1 MGRNIGLR
9 AMFLAVLIH
18 LYGLA
23 LAFDARAQARAT
35 DIDALQTAFERAD
48 RGDWDEARDA
58 VSAASPL
65 AAKLVEWRYYSSSP
79 PGEPFDRIERFL
91 KASPKWPGRPLLLA
105 SAENA
110 LWRDG
115 LSPAAVQFWF
125 AGRTPQSAAGV
136 LALAEAQRALGQAD
150 EATETIRVAWRTG
163 RLDVASYRR
172 WASNS
177 GTSLSAGDH
186 AARLDALL
194 WARNHSAAEAMES
207 YLSGPEKATMRAR
220 IRLQTGARDAE
231 RAYRAVTGA
240 HAASAG
246 LLFDRAAWLRKRG
259 RSQEAAGI
267 LLRASR
273 ALTAFAPSVPV
284 WWQERNIAV
293 RKSLDDG
300 NAEQAYLLA
309 SDHKIAPAKDLT
321 SYVDAEFLA
330 GWIAL
335 RRLNR
340 AEAARAHFAN
350 ITNVARAPVS
360 VSRGHYWLGRAYA
373 ALNNKTRSQQAFEA
387 AAKFSLTYYG
397 HLALTALRPNARV
410 SIPVSIP
417 VPSNGPVTSEEPDAE
432 LLEAV
437 ALLHGIGDRRRMSV
451 FANAAAEACK
461 SASCY
466 RTLSARLRAMG
477 EPGLSVRAAKK
488 AIADGHMSFDEAFP
502 RLALP
507 MAGNLEAAFAKAI
520 IRQESEFDARA
531 ESSARARGLMQLMAS
546 TAKMTAIRH
555 GISYDRPDDLFD
567 PDKNVRLGTAHLQD
581 LLDDWGGSYVLTAVA
596 YNAGPGRAKEWIAR
610 FGDPRAKGADVID
623 WVEQIPFN
631 ETRNYVMRVLENV
644 QVYRA
649 IAQNGQ
655 APLKLSADLR
665 RGEVALA
672 VTATAKP

>member
-9 AMFLAVLIH
+9 AVFLAVLIL

-23 LAFDARAQARAT
+23 LAFEARAQARAT

-58 VSAASPL
+58 ISAASPL

-150 EATETIRVAWRTG
+150 KAKETIRVAWRTG
-163 RLDVASYRR
+163 RLDVTSYRR

-207 YLSGPEKATMRAR
+207 YLSGPEMATMRAR

-259 RSQEAAGI
+259 RNQDAADT

-273 ALTAFAPSVPV
+273 ALTTSAPTVAA
-284 WWQERNIAV
+284 WWQEHNIAI
-293 RKSLDDG
+293 RKSLEDG
-300 NAEQAYLLA
+300 NAQRAYALA
-309 SDHKIAPAKDLT
+309 SAHRIDPTKDLS
-321 SYVDAEFLA
+321 SYVEAEFLA

-350 ITNVARAPVS
+350 ITRVARAPVS

-373 ALNNKTRSQQAFEA
+373 ALRNKTRSHEAFEA
-387 AAKFSLTYYG
+387 AAQFSLTYYG
-397 HLALTALRPNARV
+397 HLALTELRPNARV
-410 SIPVSIP
+410 SIPA
-417 VPSNGPVTSEEPDAE
+417 PSNGPVTAEEPDAE

-437 ALLHGIGDRRRMSV
+437 ALLCGIGDRRRVSV

-488 AIADGHMSFDEAFP
+488 AIADGHINFDDAFP
-502 RLALP
+502 RIALP
-507 MAGNLEAAFAKAI
+507 VAGNLEAAFAQAI
-520 IRQESEFDARA
+520 IRQESEFDPRA

-555 GISYDRPDDLFD
+555 GIAYDGPDDLFD
-567 PDKNVRLGTAHLQD
+567 PDKNVRLGTAHMQD

-610 FGDPRAKGADVID
+610 FGDPRAKRADVID

-649 IAQNGQ
+649 IAQKGQ
-655 APLKLSADLR
+655 ARLNLNADLR

-672 VTATAKP
+672 VTAIAKP